1 MPSNANFLVRLQT
14 KMRLAGAAPAFA
26 TADDEINADARR
38 VEQLDETETEQC
50 VR

>member
-14 KMRLAGAAPAFA
+14 KMRLARAAPAVA
-26 TADDEINADARR
+26 MADDEINTDARR
-38 VEQLDETETEQC
+38 VEQLDGTETEQC

>member
-14 KMRLAGAAPAFA
+14 KMRLARAAPAFA
-26 TADDEINADARR
+26 TADDGINTDARQ
-38 VEQLDETETEQC
+38 VQQLDGTETEQC